1 MPRLCVRATFSKL
14 HIVCSYYV
22 IEILTYIV
30 TKLVR
35 ISLLSAANE
44 VVADSLMASVVDCVP
59 GIVFNTLNC
68 RK

>member
-1 MPRLCVRATFSKL
+1 MPRFCVPATVSKL
-14 HIVCSYYV
+14 HIVCSHSV

-30 TKLVR
+30 AKLVR

-44 VVADSLMASVVDCVP
+44 VVPDSLMASVVDCVP